1 MQIENLGGA
10 AFAEAL
16 HHSAMSY
23 LRWGKQ
29 HAADVNKFKL
39 CAFVSL
45 LEDFTD
51 WEGVFGNTI
60 LLNILDLL

>member
-1 MQIENLGGA
+1 MT
-10 AFAEAL
+10 
-16 HHSAMSY
+16 Y

-60 LLNILDLL
+60 LLNILELLWEAETLARPDSIFSQEADY